1 MASDPTASEEVAPQG
16 PTAEG
21 QPALEGGD
29 ALIKRVEDLRHQI
42 DEANYNYHVLD
53 NPTISDYDYD
63 MLMRELQAIEQEH
76 PELQSPDSPTQRVG
90 GAIATTDFA
99 KHVHPFPMLSL
110 ANARNVDELR
120 AWERRAR
127 SILPNATFAY
137 VCELKIDGLATAITF
152 EVGKLTLGATRGDG
166 FVGEDITPNIRNIR
180 PIPQR
185 LRAENNVPTPR
196 KVEVRG
202 EVYMP
207 TKSFEQLNEQIALAA
222 ERARQASASTPP
234 APAAE
239 GAPEAANA
247 EASASAAAAA
257 ASAEAIAATLPE
269 AAVTVTGEQKGPRLF
284 ANPRN
289 AAAGSLR
296 QKDPSITRQRNLEY
310 FGYQI
315 GYIQDDT
322 LRVDTQWQLLELLRG
337 WGFPVNPNAQLY
349 DNLEDVIAFCQ
360 KWQQDRFKLPYEIDG
375 VVVKINNRHQ
385 QEELGVV
392 AHDPR
397 WAIAFK
403 FPPIQQTTRLLD
415 IRVNVGRTGS
425 LNPYAV
431 LEAVNIGGTIIRAA
445 ALHNENDIRRKDLR
459 IGDWVVVQR
468 AGDVIPQVVKP
479 ISEKRPDPPPPEY
492 RLPEKCPSCGA
503 PVIRNEDEAMAY
515 CSNLPENCGAQLT
528 ELIRHFVSRG
538 AMDIDGMGDELCDDL
553 IKAGYVKDPADIFR
567 LTKDDL
573 LKLEGFAERKAN
585 NIITSI
591 ETSKQRPLS
600 RLLFALGIRY
610 VGEKAAQTVAQS
622 FETMEKLL
630 AASEGQ
636 ITALAGI
643 GPKIGHSLYLWL
655 QQPRNREVIDKLQA
669 AGVRM
674 ENDRSAATMATGPLA
689 GQTFLLTGRLVSMS
703 RPQAEEA
710 IQQLGGTIASGVSKG
725 LNHLIVG
732 EEAGSKLA
740 KAQQIGV
747 PIRDEAWLVA
757 LFAQHKQSEPA
768 PAEQENA

>member
-1 MASDPTASEEVAPQG
+1 MASDPTASEEVTLSA

-21 QPALEGGD
+21 QPAAEGAD
-29 ALIKRVEDLRHQI
+29 ELIKHVEDLRRQI
-42 DEANYNYHVLD
+42 EEANYNYHVLD

-76 PELQSPDSPTQRVG
+76 PELQTPDSPTQRVG
-90 GAIATTDFA
+90 GATVTTDFA

-127 SILPNATFAY
+127 AILPNATFSY
-137 VCELKIDGLATAITF
+137 VCELKIDGLATAITY
-152 EVGKLTLGATRGDG
+152 EDGRLTLGATRGDG
-166 FVGEDITPNIRNIR
+166 FVGEDITPNIRNIH

-185 LRAENNVPTPR
+185 LRAENGAHAPR

-222 ERARQASASTPP
+222 ERARQAKASAAP
-234 APAAE
+234 APAAPTTE
-239 GAPEAANA
+239 GASEAAPA
-247 EASASAAAAA
+247 TTSETAAVEVITAS
-257 ASAEAIAATLPE
+257 LPE
-269 AAVTVTGEQKGPRLF
+269 AAAAITGEQKGPRLF

-296 QKDPSITRQRNLEY
+296 QKDPLITRQRNLEY

-315 GYIQDDT
+315 GYIQDDN
-322 LRVDTQWQLLELLRG
+322 LRVDSQWQLLELLRS
-337 WGFPVNPNAQLY
+337 WGFPVNPNAKLF
-349 DNLEDVIAFCQ
+349 DNLEDVIAFCLE
-360 KWQQDRFKLPYEIDG
+360 WQQRRFQLPYEIDG
-375 VVVKINNRHQ
+375 VVVKINDRHQ

-403 FPPIQQTTRLLD
+403 FPPIQQTTRLTN
-415 IRVNVGRTGS
+415 IGVNVGRTGS

-431 LEAVNIGGTIIRAA
+431 LEPVNIGGTIIKAA

-459 IGDWVVVQR
+459 IGDYVVIQR

-492 RLPEKCPSCGA
+492 RLPDKCPSCGA

-515 CSNLPENCGAQLT
+515 CSNLPENCQAQLI

-573 LKLEGFAERKAN
+573 LKLEGFADKKAT
-585 NIITSI
+585 NIINAI

-630 AASEGQ
+630 AASEEQ
-636 ITALAGI
+636 ITALPGI

-655 QQPRNREVIDKLQA
+655 QQPRNHEVIEKLQA

-674 ENDRSAATMATGPLA
+674 ETDRSAAAIATGPLA
-689 GQTFLLTGRLVSMS
+689 GQTFLLTGRLNSMS

-740 KAQQIGV
+740 KAQQLGV

-757 LFAQHKQSEPA
+757 LLAQHKASA
-768 PAEQENA
+768 TTDGHQENK

>member
-1 MASDPTASEEVAPQG
+1 MASASDPTASEEVTPVVSS
-16 PTAEG
+16 AEE
-21 QPALEGGD
+21 QTTLEGAD
-29 ALIKRVEDLRHQI
+29 TLIKHVEDLRRQI

-90 GAIATTDFA
+90 GAVVTTDFA
-99 KHVHPFPMLSL
+99 KHVHPVPMLSL

-127 SILPNATFAY
+127 SILPNATFSY

-152 EVGKLTLGATRGDG
+152 EDGRLTLGATRGDG

-185 LRAENNVPTPR
+185 LRAENGTHIPR

-222 ERARQASASTPP
+222 ERARQASASTATAPDP
-234 APAAE
+234 A
-239 GAPEAANA
+239 N
-247 EASASAAAAA
+247 AA
-257 ASAEAIAATLPE
+257 ASAEALAATLPE
-269 AAVTVTGEQKGPRLF
+269 AAAAVTSEQKGPRLF

-315 GYIQDDT
+315 GYIQDDN
-322 LRVDTQWQLLELLRG
+322 LRVDTQWQLLELLRA
-337 WGFPVNPNAQLY
+337 WGFPVNPNAQLF
-349 DNLEDVIAFCQ
+349 DNLDDVIAFCL

-375 VVVKINNRHQ
+375 VVVKINDRHQ

-415 IRVNVGRTGS
+415 IGVNVGRTGAII
-425 LNPYAV
+425 PVAV
-431 LEAVNIGGTIIRAA
+431 LEPVNIGGTIIKAA
-445 ALHNENDIRRKDLR
+445 SLHNENDIRRKDLR
-459 IGDWVVVQR
+459 IGDWVVLQR

-479 ISEKRPDPPPPEY
+479 ILEKRSDPPPPEY

-503 PVIRNEDEAMAY
+503 PVIHNEDEAMAY
-515 CSNLPENCGAQLT
+515 CSNLPENCPSQLT
-528 ELIRHFVSRG
+528 ELVRHFVSRG
-538 AMDIDGMGDELCDDL
+538 AMDVDGMGNELVDDL
-553 IKAGYVKDPADIFR
+553 IKAGYVKDPADIYR
-567 LTKDDL
+567 LTKEDL
-573 LKLEGFAERKAN
+573 LKLEGFAEKKAT
-585 NIITSI
+585 NIINSI
-591 ETSKQRPLS
+591 EVSKQRPLS

-622 FETMEKLL
+622 FEKMETVL
-630 AASEGQ
+630 AATEAD
-636 ITALAGI
+636 ITALPGI
-643 GPKIGHSLYLWL
+643 GPQIGHSLYLWL
-655 QQPRNREVIDKLQA
+655 QQPRNREVIEKLQA

-674 ENDRSAATMATGPLA
+674 ENDRSAAAMATGPLA
-689 GQTFLLTGRLVSMS
+689 GQTFLLTGRLSSMS

-710 IQQLGGTIASGVSKG
+710 LQKLGGSIASGVSKG
-725 LNHLIVG
+725 LHHLIVG

-747 PIRDEAWLVA
+747 PIHDEAWLTA
-757 LFAQHKQSEPA
+757 LLAQHREGA
-768 PAEQENA
+768 PATPAAADEESK

>member
-1 MASDPTASEEVAPQG
+1 MAYDPTASEEVTPRAP
-16 PTAEG
+16 TDEG
-21 QPALEGGD
+21 QLAQESAD
-29 ALIKRVEDLRHQI
+29 ALIKRVEELRRQI

-63 MLMRELQAIEQEH
+63 MLVRELQALEQEH
-76 PELQSPDSPTQRVG
+76 PELQTPDSPTQRVG
-90 GAIATTDFA
+90 AAAVTTDFA
-99 KHVHPFPMLSL
+99 KHTHPVPMLSL

-127 SILPNATFAY
+127 AILPNAAFSY
-137 VCELKIDGLATAITF
+137 VCELKIDGLATAITY
-152 EVGKLTLGATRGDG
+152 EDGRLTLGATRGDG
-166 FVGEDITPNIRNIR
+166 FVGEDITPNIRSIR

-185 LRAENNVPTPR
+185 LRADNGVPIPR
-196 KVEVRG
+196 KVEIRG

-222 ERARQASASTPP
+222 ERARQAAVSAQA
-234 APAAE
+234 APAVAQE
-239 GAPEAANA
+239 KDTAAV
-247 EASASAAAAA
+247 
-257 ASAEAIAATLPE
+257 EAIAATLPE
-269 AAVTVTGEQKGPRLF
+269 AAVAVTGEQKGPKLF

-296 QKDPSITRQRNLEY
+296 QKDPSITARRNLEY
-310 FGYQI
+310 YAYQI
-315 GYIQDDT
+315 GYVQDDH
-322 LRVDTQWQLLELLRG
+322 LRVDTQWQLLELLRA
-337 WGFPVNPNAQLY
+337 WGFPVNEHARLF
-349 DNLEDVIAFCQ
+349 DTLEDVITYCLD
-360 KWQQDRFKLPYEIDG
+360 WQQRRFQLPYEIDG
-375 VVVKINNRHQ
+375 VVVKINDRHQ
-385 QEELGVV
+385 QDELGVV

-403 FPPIQQTTRLLD
+403 FPPIQQTTRLLN
-415 IRVNVGRTGS
+415 IGVNVGRTGS
-425 LNPYAV
+425 LNPYAE
-431 LEAVNIGGTIIRAA
+431 LEPVNIGGTIIRAA
-445 ALHNENDIRRKDLR
+445 TLHNENDIRRKDLR
-459 IGDWVVVQR
+459 IGDLVVVQR

-479 ISEKRPDPPPPEY
+479 IIEKRSDPPPPEY
-492 RLPEKCPSCGA
+492 RLPDKCPSCGA

-515 CSNLPENCGAQLT
+515 CSNLPENCQAQLT

-553 IKAGYVKDPADIFR
+553 IKSGYVKDPADIYR

-573 LKLEGFAERKAN
+573 LKLEGFADKKAT

-591 ETSKQRPLS
+591 EASKQRPLS

-630 AASEGQ
+630 TASEEQ
-636 ITALAGI
+636 ITALPGI

-655 QQPRNREVIDKLQA
+655 QQPRNREVIEKLLA

-674 ENDRSAATMATGPLA
+674 ENDRSAVAMATGPLA
-689 GQTFLLTGRLVSMS
+689 GQTFLLTGRLQSMT
-703 RPQAEEA
+703 RPQAEAA

-725 LNHLIVG
+725 LHHLIVG
-732 EEAGSKLA
+732 EDAGSKLP
-740 KAQQIGV
+740 KAQKLGV
-747 PIRDEAWLVA
+747 PIRDEAWLVN
-757 LFAQHKQSEPA
+757 LLAQHKQSESA
-768 PAEQENA
+768 AGDQGSK

>member
-1 MASDPTASEEVAPQG
+1 VAYDPTASEEVAPRASTG
-16 PTAEG
+16 ESEST
-21 QPALEGGD
+21 LESAD
-29 ALIKRVEDLRHQI
+29 TLIRRVEELRRQI

-53 NPTISDYDYD
+53 NPTMSDYEYD
-63 MLMRELQAIEQEH
+63 MLVRELQAIEQEH
-76 PELQSPDSPTQRVG
+76 PELQTPDSPTQRVG
-90 GAIATTDFA
+90 AAVVTTDFA
-99 KHVHPFPMLSL
+99 KHIHPVPMLSL

-127 SILPNATFAY
+127 SILPNPAFNY
-137 VCELKIDGLATAITF
+137 VCELKIDGLATAITY
-152 EVGKLTLGATRGDG
+152 EDGRLTLGATRGDG

-180 PIPQR
+180 AIPQR
-185 LRAENNVPTPR
+185 LRADNGAPIPH

-207 TKSFEQLNEQIALAA
+207 TRSFEQLNEQIALVA
-222 ERARQASASTPP
+222 ERARQVNASNTA
-234 APAAE
+234 APAA
-239 GAPEAANA
+239 GATEAA
-247 EASASAAAAA
+247 SV
-257 ASAEAIAATLPE
+257 EAIAASLPE
-269 AAVTVTGEQKGPRLF
+269 AAAAVTGEQKGPRLF

-310 FGYQI
+310 FAYQI
-315 GYIQDDT
+315 GYIQDDGT
-322 LRVDTQWQLLELLRG
+322 RIDTQWQLLELLRA
-337 WGFPVNPNAQLY
+337 WGFPVNENARLF
-349 DNLEDVIAFCQ
+349 DNLEDVIAFCLE
-360 KWQQDRFKLPYEIDG
+360 WQQRRFQLPYEIDG
-375 VVVKINNRHQ
+375 VVVKINDRHQ

-403 FPPIQQTTRLLD
+403 FPPIQQTTRLLNID
-415 IRVNVGRTGS
+415 VNVGRTGA
-425 LNPYAV
+425 LIPVAV
-431 LEAVNIGGTIIRAA
+431 LEPINIGGTIIRAA
-445 ALHNENDIRRKDLR
+445 SLHNENDIRRKDLR
-459 IGDWVVVQR
+459 VGDWVVVQR

-479 ISEKRPDPPPPEY
+479 IIEKRPDPPPPEY
-492 RLPEKCPSCGA
+492 QLPDKCPSCGA

-515 CSNLPENCGAQLT
+515 CSNLPENCQAQLI

-538 AMDIDGMGDELCDDL
+538 AMDIEGMGDELCDDL
-553 IKAGYVKDPADIFR
+553 VERGYVKDPADIYH

-573 LKLEGFAERKAN
+573 LKLEGFAEKKAN
-585 NIITSI
+585 NIITAI
-591 ETSKQRPLS
+591 EASKQHPLA

-630 AASEGQ
+630 AASKEQ
-636 ITALAGI
+636 ITALPGI

-655 QQPRNREVIDKLQA
+655 QQPRNREVIEKLRA

-674 ENDRSAATMATGPLA
+674 ETDRSAAAMATGPLA
-689 GQTFLLTGRLVSMS
+689 GQTFLLTGRLQSMT

-732 EEAGSKLA
+732 EEAGSKLP
-740 KAQQIGV
+740 KAQKLGV
-747 PIRDEAWLVA
+747 PIRDEAWLVN
-757 LFAQHKQSEPA
+757 LLAQHRQSTPA
-768 PAEQENA
+768 SESAAESQDALDKAGQA

>member
-1 MASDPTASEEVAPQG
+1 MAYDPTASEEVALRA
-16 PTAEG
+16 PTAES
-21 QPALEGGD
+21 QSTLESGD
-29 ALIKRVEDLRHQI
+29 ALIKRVEDLRRQI

-63 MLMRELQAIEQEH
+63 MLVRELQAIEQEH
-76 PELQSPDSPTQRVG
+76 PELQTPDSPTQRVG
-90 GAIATTDFA
+90 GAVITTDFA
-99 KHVHPFPMLSL
+99 KHIHPVPMLSL

-137 VCELKIDGLATAITF
+137 VCELKIDGLATAITY
-152 EVGKLTLGATRGDG
+152 EDGRLTLGATRGDG
-166 FVGEDITPNIRNIR
+166 FVGEDITPNIRSIR

-185 LRAENNVPTPR
+185 LRADNGIPVPR
-196 KVEVRG
+196 KVEIRG

-207 TKSFEQLNEQIALAA
+207 TRSFEQLNEQIALAA
-222 ERARQASASTPP
+222 ERARQATASKNA
-234 APAAE
+234 APAAN
-239 GAPEAANA
+239 AAN
-247 EASASAAAAA
+247 EA
-257 ASAEAIAATLPE
+257 ASAEAIVATLPE
-269 AAVTVTGEQKGPRLF
+269 AAAAITGEQKGPRLF

-289 AAAGSLR
+289 SAAGSLR
-296 QKDPSITRQRNLEY
+296 QKDPSITARRNLEY

-315 GYIQDDT
+315 GYIQDDET
-322 LRVDTQWQLLELLRG
+322 RIETQWQLLELLRA
-337 WGFPVNPNAQLY
+337 WGFPVNDNAHLF
-349 DNLEDVIAFCQ
+349 DNLEDVIAFCLE
-360 KWQQDRFKLPYEIDG
+360 WQQRRFQLPYEIDG
-375 VVVKINNRHQ
+375 VVVKINDRHQ
-385 QEELGVV
+385 QDELGVV

-403 FPPIQQTTRLLD
+403 FPPIQQTTRLLN
-415 IRVNVGRTGS
+415 IGVNVGRTGS
-425 LNPYAV
+425 LNPYAE

-459 IGDWVVVQR
+459 VGDWVVVQR

-479 ISEKRPDPPPPEY
+479 IIEKRPDPPPPEY
-492 RLPEKCPSCGA
+492 RLPDKCPSCGA
-503 PVIRNEDEAMAY
+503 PIIRNEDEAMAY
-515 CSNLPENCGAQLT
+515 CSNSPENCPAQLT

-553 IKAGYVKDPADIFR
+553 IKAGYVKDPADIYS
-567 LTKDDL
+567 LTKENL
-573 LKLEGFAERKAN
+573 LKLEGFAEKKAT
-585 NIITSI
+585 NIINAI
-591 ETSKQRPLS
+591 DASKQRPLS

-610 VGEKAAQTVAQS
+610 VGEKAAQTVAQH

-630 AASEGQ
+630 AASEEQ
-636 ITALAGI
+636 ITALPGI

-655 QQPRNREVIDKLQA
+655 QQARNREVIAKLQV

-674 ENDRSAATMATGPLA
+674 ENDRSAAAMATGPLV
-689 GQTFLLTGRLVSMS
+689 GQSFLLTGRLQSMS

-732 EEAGSKLA
+732 EDAGSKLP
-740 KAQQIGV
+740 KAQKLGV
-747 PIRDEAWLVA
+747 PIRDETWLLA
-757 LFAQHKQSEPA
+757 LLAQHRQSA
-768 PAEQENA
+768 PAGEQENK

>member
-1 MASDPTASEEVAPQG
+1 VAYDPTASEEVPLSA

-21 QPALEGGD
+21 QSTLESAD
-29 ALIKRVEDLRHQI
+29 TLIKRVEELRRQI

-63 MLMRELQAIEQEH
+63 MLVRELQAIEQEH
-76 PELQSPDSPTQRVG
+76 PELQTPDSPTQRVG
-90 GAIATTDFA
+90 GSTVTTDFA
-99 KHVHPFPMLSL
+99 KHVHPVPMLSL

-127 SILPNATFAY
+127 AILPNATFAY
-137 VCELKIDGLATAITF
+137 VCELKIDGLATAITY
-152 EVGKLTLGATRGDG
+152 EDGRLTLGATRGDG
-166 FVGEDITPNIRNIR
+166 FVGEDITPNIRSIR
-180 PIPQR
+180 AIPQR
-185 LRAENNVPTPR
+185 LRAENGVPIPR
-196 KVEVRG
+196 KVEIRG

-222 ERARQASASTPP
+222 ERARQASVSTSA

-239 GAPEAANA
+239 
-247 EASASAAAAA
+247 SAAETATV
-257 ASAEAIAATLPE
+257 EAIAASLPE
-269 AAVTVTGEQKGPRLF
+269 AAAAVTGEQKGPRLF

-310 FGYQI
+310 FAYQI
-315 GYIQDDT
+315 GYIQDDG
-322 LRVDTQWQLLELLRG
+322 LRVDTQWQLLELLRA
-337 WGFPVNPNAQLY
+337 WGFPVNPNARLF
-349 DNLEDVIAFCQ
+349 DNLEDVIAFCLE
-360 KWQQDRFKLPYEIDG
+360 WQQRRFQLLYEIDG
-375 VVVKINNRHQ
+375 VVVKINDRHQ
-385 QEELGVV
+385 QDELGVV

-431 LEAVNIGGTIIRAA
+431 LEPVNIGGTVIRAA

-459 IGDWVVVQR
+459 VGDWVVVQR

-479 ISEKRPDPPPPEY
+479 IIEKRPDPPPPEY
-492 RLPEKCPSCGA
+492 RLPDKCPSCGA

-515 CSNLPENCGAQLT
+515 CANLPENCQAQLI

-553 IKAGYVKDPADIFR
+553 IKAGYVKDPADIYR
-567 LTKDDL
+567 LTKADL
-573 LKLEGFAERKAN
+573 LKLEGFAEKKAN
-585 NIITSI
+585 NIITAI
-591 ETSKQRPLS
+591 EASKQRPLS

-630 AASEGQ
+630 AASEEQ
-636 ITALAGI
+636 ITALPGI

-655 QQPRNREVIDKLQA
+655 QQPRNREVIEKLQA

-674 ENDRSAATMATGPLA
+674 ENDRSAAAMATGPLA
-689 GQTFLLTGRLVSMS
+689 GQTFLLTGRLQSMS

-740 KAQQIGV
+740 KAQQLGV
-747 PIRDEAWLVA
+747 PIRDEAWLVN
-757 LFAQHKQSEPA
+757 LLAQHKQSASAALDA
-768 PAEQENA
+768 PSDQESK

>member
-1 MASDPTASEEVAPQG
+1 VASDPTASEEVALPT

-21 QPALEGGD
+21 QASAPSAD
-29 ALIKRVEDLRHQI
+29 ALIKHVEELRRQI

-53 NPTISDYDYD
+53 NPTISDFEYD
-63 MLMRELQAIEQEH
+63 MLVRELQAIEQEH
-76 PELQSPDSPTQRVG
+76 PELQTPDSPTQRVG
-90 GAIATTDFA
+90 ASAVMTDFA
-99 KHVHPFPMLSL
+99 KHTHPVPMLSL

-120 AWERRAR
+120 AWEKRAR

-137 VCELKIDGLATAITF
+137 VCELKIDGLATAITY
-152 EVGKLTLGATRGDG
+152 EDGRLALGATRGDG
-166 FVGEDITPNIRNIR
+166 FVGEDITPNIRTIR
-180 PIPQR
+180 AIPQR
-185 LRAENNVPTPR
+185 LRAEGGAPIPR
-196 KVEVRG
+196 KVEIRG

-222 ERARQASASTPP
+222 ERARQASTSA

-239 GAPEAANA
+239 
-247 EASASAAAAA
+247 SA
-257 ASAEAIAATLPE
+257 AIAANSENGVASSAQASLAALPE
-269 AAVTVTGEQKGPRLF
+269 AAVAVTGEQKGPRLF

-310 FGYQI
+310 FAYQI
-315 GYIQDDT
+315 GYIQDNG
-322 LRVDTQWQLLELLRG
+322 LRVDTQWQLLELLRA
-337 WGFPVNPNAQLY
+337 WGFPVNPNAQLF
-349 DNLEDVIAFCQ
+349 DNLEDVIAYCL

-375 VVVKINNRHQ
+375 VVVKINDRHQ
-385 QEELGVV
+385 QDELGVV

-431 LEAVNIGGTIIRAA
+431 LEPVNIGGTIIRAA

-459 IGDWVVVQR
+459 VGDWVVLQR

-479 ISEKRPDPPPPEY
+479 ILEKRPDPPPPEY
-492 RLPEKCPSCGA
+492 RLPETCPSCGA

-515 CSNLPENCGAQLT
+515 CSNLPENCQAQLT

-553 IKAGYVKDPADIFR
+553 IKAGYVKDPADIYR
-567 LTKDDL
+567 LTKENL
-573 LKLEGFAERKAN
+573 LKLEGFGERKAT
-585 NIITSI
+585 NIMSAI
-591 ETSKQRPLS
+591 EASKQQPLS

-610 VGEKAAQTVAQS
+610 VGEKAAQIVAQA
-622 FETMEKLL
+622 FENMSNLL
-630 AASEGQ
+630 AASEEQ
-636 ITALAGI
+636 ITALPGI

-655 QQPRNREVIDKLQA
+655 QQPRNREVIEKLQA

-674 ENDRSAATMATGPLA
+674 ENDRSAAAMATGPLA
-689 GQTFLLTGRLVSMS
+689 GQTFLLTGRLQSMT
-703 RPQAEEA
+703 RPQAEDA

-725 LNHLIVG
+725 LHHLIVG
-732 EEAGSKLA
+732 EDAGSKLP
-740 KAQQIGV
+740 KAQKLGV
-747 PIRDEAWLVA
+747 PIHDEAWLVS
-757 LFAQHKQSEPA
+757 LIAQHRQNQPA
-768 PAEQENA
+768 ADSQGATPKGE

>member
-1 MASDPTASEEVAPQG
+1 MASDPTASEEVAPSA
-16 PTAEG
+16 PTTEG
-21 QPALEGGD
+21 QPATEGAD
-29 ALIKRVEDLRHQI
+29 ELIKHVEELRHQI
-42 DEANYNYHVLD
+42 EAANYNYHVLD

-63 MLMRELQAIEQEH
+63 MLMRDLQAIEQEH

-90 GAIATTDFA
+90 GATVTTDFA

-110 ANARNVDELR
+110 ANARNADELR

-127 SILPNATFAY
+127 AILPNATFSY
-137 VCELKIDGLATAITF
+137 VCELKIDGLATAITY
-152 EVGKLTLGATRGDG
+152 EDGRLTLGATRGDG
-166 FVGEDITPNIRNIR
+166 FVGEEITPNIRNIR

-185 LRAENNVPTPR
+185 LRAENGAHTPR

-202 EVYMP
+202 EVYMS

-222 ERARQASASTPP
+222 ERARQASASTTA
-234 APAAE
+234 APATTPTTERTPE
-239 GAPEAANA
+239 GTPEAATETAAA
-247 EASASAAAAA
+247 EASA
-257 ASAEAIAATLPE
+257 ASLPE
-269 AAVTVTGEQKGPRLF
+269 AAAAVTGEQKGPRLF

-289 AAAGSLR
+289 SAAGSLR
-296 QKDPSITRQRNLEY
+296 QKDPSITAKRNLEY

-315 GYIQDDT
+315 GYIQDDN
-322 LRVDTQWQLLELLRG
+322 LRVDTQWQLLELLRA
-337 WGFPVNPNAQLY
+337 WGFPVNPNARLF
-349 DNLEDVIAFCQ
+349 DNLEDVIAFCLE
-360 KWQQDRFKLPYEIDG
+360 WQQRRFQLPYEIDG
-375 VVVKINNRHQ
+375 VVVKINDRHQ

-403 FPPIQQTTRLLD
+403 FPPIQQTTRLTK
-415 IRVNVGRTGS
+415 IGVNVGRTGS

-459 IGDWVVVQR
+459 IGDWVVIQR

-492 RLPEKCPSCGA
+492 RLPDKCPSCGA
-503 PVIRNEDEAMAY
+503 PVVRNEDEAMAY
-515 CSNLPENCGAQLT
+515 CSNLPENCPAQLT

-573 LKLEGFAERKAN
+573 LKLEGFADKKAT
-585 NIITSI
+585 NIINAI

-610 VGEKAAQTVAQS
+610 VGEKAGQTVAQS

-630 AASEGQ
+630 AASEEQ

-655 QQPRNREVIDKLQA
+655 QQPRNREVIAKLQA

-674 ENDRSAATMATGPLA
+674 ENDRSAAAMASGPLA
-689 GQTFLLTGRLVSMS
+689 GQTFLLTGRLTSLS

-740 KAQQIGV
+740 KAQQLGV

-757 LFAQHKQSEPA
+757 LLAQHKPGA
-768 PAEQENA
+768 PTASDQESQ

>member
-1 MASDPTASEEVAPQG
+1 MASDPTASEEVAPSALA
-16 PTAEG
+16 AEG
-21 QPALEGGD
+21 QPATEGAD
-29 ALIKRVEDLRHQI
+29 ELIKHVEDLRRQI
-42 DEANYNYHVLD
+42 EEANYNYHVLD

-76 PELQSPDSPTQRVG
+76 PELQTPDSPTQRVG
-90 GAIATTDFA
+90 GSTVTTDFA

-127 SILPNATFAY
+127 AILPNATFNY
-137 VCELKIDGLATAITF
+137 VCELKIDGLATAITY
-152 EVGKLTLGATRGDG
+152 EDGRLTLGATRGDG

-185 LRAENNVPTPR
+185 LRAENGAPVPR

-222 ERARQASASTPP
+222 ERARQASAS
-234 APAAE
+234 
-239 GAPEAANA
+239 N
-247 EASASAAAAA
+247 SAAAAPTTAGAGEDATETA
-257 ASAEAIAATLPE
+257 AAEAITAGLPE
-269 AAVTVTGEQKGPRLF
+269 AAVAVTGEQKGPRLF

-315 GYIQDDT
+315 GYIQDDN
-322 LRVDTQWQLLELLRG
+322 LRVDTQWQLLELLRA
-337 WGFPVNPNAQLY
+337 WGFPVNPNAKLF
-349 DNLEDVIAFCQ
+349 DNLEDVIAFCLE
-360 KWQQDRFKLPYEIDG
+360 WQQRRFQLPYEIDG
-375 VVVKINNRHQ
+375 VVVKINDRHQ

-415 IRVNVGRTGS
+415 IGVNVGRTGS

-431 LEAVNIGGTIIRAA
+431 LEPVNIGGTIIRAA

-459 IGDWVVVQR
+459 IGDYVVIQR

-479 ISEKRPDPPPPEY
+479 ITEKRPDPPPPEY
-492 RLPEKCPSCGA
+492 RLPDKCPVCGA
-503 PVIRNEDEAMAY
+503 PVVRNEDEAMAY
-515 CSNLPENCGAQLT
+515 CSNLPENCPAQLT

-553 IKAGYVKDPADIFR
+553 IKVGYVKDPADIFR
-567 LTKDDL
+567 LTKDNL
-573 LKLEGFAERKAN
+573 LKLEGFADKKAT
-585 NIITSI
+585 NIINAI
-591 ETSKQRPLS
+591 EASKQRPLS

-636 ITALAGI
+636 ITALSGI

-655 QQPRNREVIDKLQA
+655 QQPRNREVIEKLQA

-674 ENDRSAATMATGPLA
+674 ENDRSAATTATGPLA
-689 GQTFLLTGRLVSMS
+689 GQTFLLTGRLTSMT

-710 IQQLGGTIASGVSKG
+710 LQRLGGTIASGVSKS

-740 KAQQIGV
+740 RAQQLGV

-757 LFAQHKQSEPA
+757 LLAQHKQSA
-768 PAEQENA
+768 PAASDQESK

>member
-1 MASDPTASEEVAPQG
+1 MAYDPTASEEVAPRA
-16 PTAEG
+16 PAAEG
-21 QPALEGGD
+21 QSTLESAD
-29 ALIKRVEDLRHQI
+29 ALIKRVDELRSQI
-42 DEANYNYHVLD
+42 DDANYNYHVLD

-63 MLMRELQAIEQEH
+63 MLVRELQAIEQEH
-76 PELQSPDSPTQRVG
+76 PELQTPDSPTQRVG
-90 GAIATTDFA
+90 AAAVTTDFA
-99 KHVHPFPMLSL
+99 KHIHPVPMLSL
-110 ANARNVDELR
+110 ANARNVEELR

-127 SILPNATFAY
+127 AILPNATFAY
-137 VCELKIDGLATAITF
+137 VCELKIDGLATAITY
-152 EVGKLTLGATRGDG
+152 EDGRLTLGATRGDG
-166 FVGEDITPNIRNIR
+166 FVGEDITPNIRSIR

-185 LRAENNVPTPR
+185 LRANNGGPTPR

-207 TKSFEQLNEQIALAA
+207 TRSFEQLNEQIALAA
-222 ERARQASASTPP
+222 ERARQASSTTNAS
-234 APAAE
+234 PAA
-239 GAPEAANA
+239 ATEAANV
-247 EASASAAAAA
+247 
-257 ASAEAIAATLPE
+257 EAIAATLPE
-269 AAVTVTGEQKGPRLF
+269 AAAAVTGEQKGPRLF

-289 AAAGSLR
+289 SAAGSLR
-296 QKDPSITRQRNLEY
+296 QKDPSITARRNLEY

-315 GYIQDDT
+315 GYIQDDN

-337 WGFPVNPNAQLY
+337 WGFPVNPNARLF
-349 DNLEDVIAFCQ
+349 DNLEDVIAFCL
-360 KWQQDRFKLPYEIDG
+360 KWQQDRFQLPYEIDG
-375 VVVKINNRHQ
+375 VVVKINDRHQ
-385 QEELGVV
+385 QDELGVV

-479 ISEKRPDPPPPEY
+479 IIEKRPDPPPPEY
-492 RLPEKCPSCGA
+492 QLPDKCPSCDA

-515 CSNLPENCGAQLT
+515 CSNLPENCQAQLT

-538 AMDIDGMGDELCDDL
+538 AMDIEGMGDELCDDL
-553 IKAGYVKDPADIFR
+553 IKAGYVKDPADIYR

-573 LKLEGFAERKAN
+573 LKLEGFAEKKAN
-585 NIITSI
+585 NIINAI
-591 ETSKQRPLS
+591 EASKQRPLS

-610 VGEKAAQTVAQS
+610 VGEKAAQTVALS

-630 AASEGQ
+630 AASEEQ

-655 QQPRNREVIDKLQA
+655 QQPRNREVIEKLQV
-669 AGVRM
+669 AGARM
-674 ENDRSAATMATGPLA
+674 ENDRSGAALATGPLA
-689 GQTFLLTGRLVSMS
+689 GQTFLLTGRLQSMS

-710 IQQLGGTIASGVSKG
+710 IQQLGGAIASGVSKG

-732 EEAGSKLA
+732 EDAGSKLP
-740 KAQQIGV
+740 KAQKLGV
-747 PIRDEAWLVA
+747 PIRDETWLIA
-757 LFAQHKQSEPA
+757 LLAQHKQRGPGVESA
-768 PAEQENA
+768 SGSQELLDKPGQA